1 MYEEKKV
8 KGEKGESEKLLKRA
22 LRFRADREDL
32 EKRAKQITTAARV
45 RNKEEK
51 ASKEKASR
59 KRPEDERRSVPDGV
73 QNAEG
78 AT

>member
-1 MYEEKKV
+1 MYEEKRA
-8 KGEKGESEKLLKRA
+8 KGEKGERKKLLKRA
-22 LRFRADREDL
+22 LRFRANREDL
-32 EKRAKQITTAARV
+32 EKRAKQITTAARL
-45 RNKEEK
+45 RNKE
-51 ASKEKASR
+51 EKASR